1 LIQDFA
7 DVRRHIG
14 WAKSGPQTDDHN
26 SVNLYRFKKFTE
38 KFLGKFVVKWIIKI
52 PPHLAYVATLPLET
66 LSVKHATD
74 DKLQGSAAIYLRCG
88 GVVYYPFNYKFTKE
102 SSSDFL
108 KSVQI

>member
-1 LIQDFA
+1 MCIRD
-7 DVRRHIG
+7 
-14 WAKSGPQTDDHN
+14 S
-26 SVNLYRFKKFTE
+26 
-38 KFLGKFVVKWIIKI
+38 
-52 PPHLAYVATLPLET
+52 AYVATLPLET